1 MAYQLPDKNQKI
13 YFIGIG
19 GAGMSAIAYVLLKMG
34 YNVSGSDKSQ
44 NTMTARIV
52 KNGGKVYLGH
62 KSENVIGSDLVVI
75 STAITPD
82 NCEYKKALQENI
94 PIWHRADMLS
104 ALMSNKI
111 SIAIAGTHGKTTTT
125 SMTALLLEK
134 SGLDPTSIIGGE
146 LEDIGGNSK
155 LGSGKYLVAEA
166 DESDGSFLKM
176 NPDYVIITNMEADH
190 LDYYKT
196 YDNIK
201 DAFSRFIRSIRQS
214 GKGFICYDDIELR
227 KLGKELK
234 RNTISYGIENEESNI
249 MAKNI
254 KILEEGSEFDI
265 SINKEILGK
274 VRLNIPGLHNIVN
287 SLGVIGVGLEV
298 GIKFSD
304 IAEILPLYRGVRRRF
319 QFKGKVDDVFIY
331 DDYAHHPT
339 EIKATL
345 KAAKNFRKGLIKRI
359 VVIFQPHRYSRTFH
373 LYQEFGKA
381 FGDADVLILTDIYS
395 AGESL
400 IDNVNGELI
409 YKEVINSGH
418 KDVKYIPEKENI
430 SDYLLDIIH
439 DGDLVITMGA
449 GDICKVGDELV
460 EKLAKSPN
468 AGSV

>member
-1 MAYQLPDKNQKI
+1 MSYKLPDRDKKI

-34 YNVSGSDKSQ
+34 YSVSGSDKAL
-44 NTMTARIV
+44 NTMTARIA

-62 KSENVIGSDLVVI
+62 KKENVKGADIIVI

-82 NCEYKKALQENI
+82 NCEYKKALEDNI

-104 ALMSNKI
+104 ALMNDKI

-190 LDYYKT
+190 LDYYKN
-196 YDNIK
+196 YENIK
-201 DAFSRFIRSIRQS
+201 DAFSRFIRSVRKD
-214 GKGFICYDDIELR
+214 GKGFLCYDDIELR

-234 RNTISYGIENEESNI
+234 RNTISYGIENEESDI
-249 MAKNI
+249 IAKNI
-254 KILEEGSEFDI
+254 KILEEGSEFDVLVN
-265 SINKEILGK
+265 NKILGK
-274 VRLNIPGLHNIVN
+274 LRLNIPGLHNIVN
-287 SLGVIGVGLEV
+287 SLGVIGVGLET

-304 IAEILPLYRGVRRRF
+304 IAQILPMYRGVRRRF
-319 QFKGKVDDVFIY
+319 QLKGKVDDVYIY

-339 EIKATL
+339 EIRATL
-345 KAAKNFRKGLIKRI
+345 KAAKGFRQGTIKRL

-395 AGESL
+395 AGEQP
-400 IDNVNGELI
+400 IENVDGESI
-409 YKEVINSGH
+409 YKEAIKSGH
-418 KDVKYIPEKENI
+418 KDVKYMPEKDKI
-430 SDYLLDIIH
+430 ADYLLDIIQ

-449 GDICKVGDELV
+449 GDVWKVGEELID
-460 EKLAKSPN
+460 KLPKRQN
-468 AGSV
+468 ASSL